1 MKMLRRSG
9 PAEGTLYAGIPRREQ
24 PIVHVGQPQ
33 FAHVAVFV
41 KNFQY
46 GGTQRVLLRIANK
59 LHEYGHRVQIVSGGT
74 GPLRSTL
81 CAGIEQIDLR
91 PSSRFAARVLALRS
105 NPSAA
110 RGLLLPV
117 VLPIHPVKGLRLLRP
132 LADYLTEARPNV
144 LVSATA
150 SLNIIAALARR
161 RAGVNTG
168 LILTEHVSLDQRR
181 IGDRRWARRFMPDL
195 MRSVYGD
202 ADAVV
207 GVSSAVAADLRTL
220 LGVPEDRVRCI
231 YNPAVPDDISKLTRA
246 PVEHPW
252 FDVEQPPVVLSA
264 GRTGRTKDYATLV
277 HAFARVRAQRRVR
290 LVLLSSGTRGSPQ
303 AKQLEALRAL
313 ANSLGIGEDFA
324 IFDFTPNPFR
334 YMARAGVFVS
344 SSTTEGF
351 GNVVAEALACG
362 CPVVS
367 TQTEGPA
374 EVLQNGRFGRLVPV
388 GDEVAMAK
396 ALFETLR
403 APRNSSELA
412 LRASAFTEERAGRA
426 YEALCCEVSAGTA
439 SGIAR
444 AAHVRTPG

>member
-1 MKMLRRSG
+1 MLRRSE
-9 PAEGTLYAGIPRREQ
+9 PAEEGPLYAGKRRDQ
-24 PIVHVGQPQ
+24 SYIHVGRPQ
-33 FAHVAVFV
+33 RAHVAVFV
-41 KNFQY
+41 KNFEY

-74 GPLRSTL
+74 GPLRSTV
-81 CAGIEQIDLR
+81 CSEIEQIELR
-91 PSSRFAARVLALRS
+91 SGSRLAARFAALRS
-105 NPSAA
+105 HPNAA
-110 RGLLLPV
+110 RELMLPV
-117 VLPIHPVKGLRLLRP
+117 VLALHPVKGLPLLRS
-132 LADYLTEARPNV
+132 LTNYLSEAQPDV

-161 RAGVNTG
+161 QAGVDTG

-181 IGDRRWARRFMPDL
+181 IDDRRWARRFLPDL
-195 MRSVYGD
+195 MRNIYGD

-207 GVSSAVAADLRTL
+207 GVSSSVAADLRNL
-220 LGVPEDRVRCI
+220 LGVSDERVRCI

-264 GRTGRTKDYATLV
+264 GRAGRTKDYSTLV
-277 HAFARVRAQRRVR
+277 HAFVRVREQRRAR
-290 LVLLSSGTRGSPQ
+290 LVLLSSGTRGTLQ
-303 AKQLEALRAL
+303 AKLLDSLRTL
-313 ANSLGIGEDFA
+313 ADSLGVGEDFA
-324 IFDFTPNPFR
+324 ILDFTPNPFR

-367 TQTEGPA
+367 TQTEGPV
-374 EVLQNGRFGRLVPV
+374 EVLQNGRYGQLVPV

-396 ALFETLR
+396 ALVKALG
-403 APRNSSELA
+403 APRNSAELA
-412 LRASAFTEERAGRA
+412 LRASTFSEERAGRA
-426 YEALCCEVSAGTA
+426 YEALCCEVSAATA
-439 SGIAR
+439 PEMPRAFHAR
-444 AAHVRTPG
+444 QTG

>member
-1 MKMLRRSG
+1 MLRRSE
-9 PAEGTLYAGIPRREQ
+9 PAEEPLYAGTPRRD
-24 PIVHVGQPQ
+24 PPYIHVGRPHG
-33 FAHVAVFV
+33 AHVAVFV

-74 GPLRSTL
+74 GPLRATL
-81 CAGIEQIDLR
+81 CEGIEQINLR
-91 PSSRFAARVLALRS
+91 PSSRLAARVLALRS

-117 VLPIHPVKGLRLLRP
+117 VFPVHPVKGLRLLRP
-132 LADYLTEARPNV
+132 LTNYLAEARPNV

-150 SLNIIAALARR
+150 SLNIVATLARR
-161 RAGVNTG
+161 RAGVDTG

-181 IGDRRWARRFMPDL
+181 IGDRRWARRFLPDL
-195 MRSVYGD
+195 MREVYGE

-207 GVSSAVAADLRTL
+207 GVSSGVAADLRKL
-220 LGVPEDRVRCI
+220 LGMPEDRVRCI

-264 GRTGRTKDYATLV
+264 GRTGRTKDYATLI
-277 HAFARVRAQRRVR
+277 HAFARVRAQRRAR
-290 LVLLSSGTRGSPQ
+290 LVLLSSGARGSPQ
-303 AKQLEALRAL
+303 AKQLETLRAL

-374 EVLQNGRFGRLVPV
+374 EVLQNGRYGRLVPV

-396 ALFETLR
+396 ALIDTLR
-403 APRNSSELA
+403 APRNSADLA

-426 YEALCCEVSAGTA
+426 YEALCCEVSNVAA
-439 SGIAR
+439 SEIPR
-444 AAHVRTPG
+444 AVHVRTSG